1 MSHYLA
7 VKSMNYHTTI
17 VGKYETYLEARNRV
31 DLAVAAH
38 RGTYGDDNTVSRVE
52 NSASKYP
59 YKVEI
64 TEMTHEAGL
73 IKDIYYVEKWN
84 DDELPY

>member
-1 MSHYLA
+1 MSYR
-7 VKSMNYHTTI
+7 KII
-17 VGKYETYLEARNRV
+17 VGKYETYSEARNRV

-38 RGTYGDDNTVSRVE
+38 RGTYGDDNTVSRTE
-52 NSASKYP
+52 NSASNYP
-59 YKVEI
+59 YKIEI